1 MVDAYA
7 GNQSVAFIGI
17 DYGLANS
24 RTTVE
29 AWIQSYE
36 WTFAVGINDEE
47 NEVYKSYGFSSGG
60 YDTFFVIDGN
70 RVVTFIEGYG
80 NSSADFPRIRQAI
93 DSALGSVPVEP
104 ATWGR
109 IKNLYGEEW

>member
-7 GNQSVAFIGI
+7 DNPSVVFIGI
-17 DYGLANS
+17 DYGVANS
-24 RTTVE
+24 RSTVE

-36 WTFAVGINDEE
+36 WTFAVGINDQE
-47 NEVYKSYGFSSGG
+47 NAVYTSYGWG